1 MATRALVIGAGETST
16 LMHLP
21 VLSGL
26 QARGRLELA
35 EICDLRI
42 DRASAAQAQFGF
54 TRRSGDAY
62 SALGRPDI
70 TAVYL
75 FGDARL
81 HHDLGMAALDRGLH
95 VFVEKPIAPSAA
107 QAREMAERAR
117 DKGLI
122 AVGGHNRRFYRA
134 IAEVRK
140 RGRRAGWRFGEAV
153 FHKPEFGRPPP
164 FGASSWLTANGI
176 HALDA
181 LLYVMG
187 GLPDEMTA
195 LADGERYAAL
205 MRWPDGAQGVFLCDN
220 AAGERR
226 EAYTFH
232 APGESCQIDDA
243 GVRIAAAGQ
252 DDRLI
257 APTLGDGFDAEHLAF
272 LDAIDSGVEPLHSLA
287 ALAPSLHLAEL
298 IEAGFSGRIAQP
310 MGEMR
315 PAPRVQPQPKR
326 PAGGA
331 MLVVNA
337 QSLTTALALA
347 PAGRPLV
354 ALEDVLQAPHPRP
367 DIDSALLGTGPAVL
381 TDDILDRLPN
391 LRVAGLVGLSFARH
405 QPHRLLNRGVT
416 LVNAAQTYA
425 DIVAEFALGL
435 AIVARRR
442 GFLSDQAMRGG
453 GWGTTPLPP
462 GWKGRALRTAQG
474 FRPALTAIGLDAVL
488 LRAWRGTRPLHGLEA
503 APARPVRSLRGA
515 TVGLL
520 GWGANARAFA
530 TRLLAVGATVA
541 VFSEHADPDDIRQ
554 AGASPVSL
562 GEALAAEIVSL
573 HRGLTLQTQH
583 FLGPAELARLRPGAV
598 LINVA
603 RAGLIDPNALLARL
617 KRGDIFACLD
627 VFDVEPPAA
636 ADPLRRL
643 PNVFLTSHIAGASQ
657 ELKAAAL
664 KEVIDKIDL
673 RLAGE
678 PGPDVLRDRLRT
690 MT

>member
-1 MATRALVIGAGETST
+1 MATRALVIGAGETSA

-21 VLSGL
+21 VLSRL

-35 EICDLRI
+35 EICDLRM

-54 TRRSGDAY
+54 ARRSGDAY

-70 TAVYL
+70 NAVYL

-81 HHDLGMAALDRGLH
+81 HHDLGLAALDRGLH

-107 QAREMAERAR
+107 QAREMAELAR

-140 RGRRAGWRFGEAV
+140 RGGRDGWRFGEAV

-195 LADGERYAAL
+195 LADGERYSAL

-226 EAYTFH
+226 ETYAFH

-243 GVRIAAAGQ
+243 GMRVAAAGHES
-252 DDRLI
+252 RLV
-257 APTLGDGFDAEHLAF
+257 APTLGDGFEAEHLAF
-272 LDAIDSGVEPLHSLA
+272 LDAIDSGVEPPHSLA

-298 IEAGFSGRIAQP
+298 IEAGFSGRIAWP
-310 MGEMR
+310 VAETT

-326 PAGGA
+326 PAGGP

-337 QSLTTALALA
+337 ASLTTALPSAA
-347 PAGRPLV
+347 AGRPLV
-354 ALEDVLQAPHPRP
+354 ALEDVLHAHGPRL
-367 DIDSALLGTGPAVL
+367 DIDSALLGTGPEVL

-405 QPHRLLNRGVT
+405 QPDRLLNRGVA
-416 LVNAAQTYA
+416 LVNASEAYA

-442 GFLSDQAMRGG
+442 GFLSHHAMRAG
-453 GWGTTPLPP
+453 GWGATPLPP
-462 GWKGRALRTAQG
+462 GWKGRALRTAHG
-474 FRPALTAIGLDAVL
+474 LRPALTAIGLDAVL
-488 LRAWRGTRPLHGLEA
+488 LRAWRGTRPLHGLQA
-503 APARPVRSLRGA
+503 APANPVRSLRGA

-520 GWGANARAFA
+520 GWSANARAFA
-530 TRLLAVGATVA
+530 TRLLAAGATVA
-541 VFSEHADPDDIRQ
+541 VFSEHADPDDIRL

-573 HRGLTLQTQH
+573 HRGLTRETQN
-583 FLGPAELARLRPGAV
+583 FLGSAELARLRPGAV

-603 RAGLIDPNALLARL
+603 RAGLVDPHALLARL

-643 PNVFLTSHIAGASQ
+643 PNVFLTSHIAGASN

-673 RLAGE
+673 RLAGD
-678 PGPDVLRDRLRT
+678 PGPGLGRDRLRT